1 MNYQE
6 LSIKN
11 LKEVNKE
18 LYEKIYKKYKYDCVI
33 FVAKG
38 AFLIGKNLAEFA
50 DVPLLEIYATRKGG
64 KLKKLVNPILKILP
78 EKLKMH
84 LRSKEMKSNIHTK
97 DPDREINYNSDI
109 WQRYKTCKRIL
120 LVDDSIDTGYSALLA
135 KNTVANYFRK
145 SDVKVAVINLFDRA
159 KEVYEPDFHLYENTM
174 FKGPWSNDSKE
185 NKKFLKEYNEW
196 KEQYL

>member
-11 LKEVNKE
+11 LNEINKE
-18 LYEKIYKKYKYDCVI
+18 LYKKINKKYKYDCVI

-38 AFLIGKNLAEFA
+38 AFLIGKSLSELA

-64 KLKKLVNPILKILP
+64 KLKKLVNPVLKVLP
-78 EKLKMH
+78 EKLKMY
-84 LRSKEMKSNIHTK
+84 LRSKEMKSNVHAK
-97 DPDREINYNSDI
+97 DPNRQINYNSDI
-109 WQRYKTCKRIL
+109 WNKYKKCKKIL

-135 KNTVANYFRK
+135 KNTIANYFRK
-145 SDVKVAVINLFDRA
+145 SEVKVAVINLFDQA
-159 KEVYEPDFHLYENTM
+159 KAVYEPDFYMYENTM

-185 NKKFLKEYNEW
+185 NKRFIKEYKEW
-196 KEQYL
+196 KEKNE